1 MILHVA
7 TFTLRDDVTTTQ
19 LDAIDAAL
27 AALPARIAALRSY
40 SHGRDLGLRS
50 GNGDYA
56 VVALVDDAD
65 GLAGYLDHPEHVRA
79 VQTYVQPL
87 VVTRQAVQ
95 IGTVPL

>member
-1 MILHVA
+1 MILHVV
-7 TFTLRDDVTTTQ
+7 TFAFRDDVSSEQ
-19 LDAIDAAL
+19 VDAADAAL
-27 AALPARIAALRSY
+27 AELPGRIPALRSY
-40 SHGRDLGLRS
+40 SHGRDMGLRS

-95 IGTVPL
+95 IETVPL